1 MLSSTENHNAPLL
14 NKEKP
19 NVAQP
24 FSPFLSPKD
33 KGNKQNQLE
42 GKKKIKSDPP
52 LFTSLISS
60 ALKKH

>member
-24 FSPFLSPKD
+24 FS
-33 KGNKQNQLE
+33 LE